1 MIVASAIRA
10 ILGGLELTPDQAR
23 LAPMV
28 IKEEMLAISDEV
40 S

>member
-1 MIVASAIRA
+1 MIASAIRA
-10 ILGGLELTPDQAR
+10 ILGRLELTPDQAR

-28 IKEEMLAISDEV
+28 IKEEMLAISAEV